1 MKKLK
6 LGDYLIVA
14 VVVVLILLL
23 FSRTF
28 GLNGGE
34 RYIVITGVDFQEEY
48 DPGEDR
54 VVEVEGPLG
63 TTRVIISDGEAWVE
77 ESPCRD
83 KVCIRMGKVSRPGEE
98 AICLPNRVVVQ
109 MRGRGGGIDGVSR

>member
-1 MKKLK
+1 MKWLK
-6 LGDYLIVA
+6 PGDYIVFA
-14 VVVVLILLL
+14 VVITLILLL

-34 RYIVITGVDFQEEY
+34 RSIVITGVDFRGEY

-63 TTRVIISDGEAWVE
+63 TTMVIISDGEAWVE